1 MIDDFISQQQ
11 VEEMYDDEIIR
22 ELNEYYDW
30 LASQNSHISIEETT
44 VTE

>member
-30 LASQNSHISIEETT
+30 LASQNSNIFVEETL

>member
-30 LASQNSHISIEETT
+30 LASQNSNISAEETP